1 MAPGQCQ
8 STDGKGHSGG
18 ISLSPSEF
26 TAVYHGTTVT
36 VENLSE
42 CRQPASGWACQRSA
56 PVPQLVPTKWA
67 VPDPSGLF
75 RRSISHLNATQGTET
90 APYEGR
96 VALKWLTG
104 QPLGFPG
111 YSLRKWQ
118 LFYLEA
124 SPTNCPRLL
133 CYPYTAPRHRLFFRN
148 PREPQGQHRPGGT
161 CSQAVAKSISCR
173 RAGTFWLKDLCF
185 GMLILEFL
193 NPSHG
198 PVFLVL

>member
-1 MAPGQCQ
+1 MS
-8 STDGKGHSGG
+8 STDGKAHSGG

-26 TAVYHGTTVT
+26 TDINHSTTVI
-36 VENLSE
+36 VENL
-42 CRQPASGWACQRSA
+42 SGWACQRSA
-56 PVPQLVPTKWA
+56 PVPQLVPAKWA

-90 APYEGR
+90 APWEGR

-111 YSLRKWQ
+111 YSLKKWQ

-133 CYPYTAPRHRLFFRN
+133 CCPYAAAPHHRLFFRS
-148 PREPQGQHRPGGT
+148 PGEPWGQHHPGGT
-161 CSQAVAKSISCR
+161 CSQAVAKSTSCW
-173 RAGTFWLKDLCF
+173 RAGTFWLKDVCF
-185 GMLILEFL
+185 GMLILEFF

-198 PVFLVL
+198 PLFLVL